1 MLSEIEINDEI
12 QRGNIF
18 DPLTVLNGTFKVQ
31 SASIDLSVKTI
42 HIPDC
47 QDNKKTRNNHILM
60 PGETVILELNENSN
74 LQKFSWCNISK
85 KHTIKKWNY
94 HDESRAY

>member
-31 SASIDLSVKTI
+31 SAREGA
-42 HIPDC
+42 
-47 QDNKKTRNNHILM
+47 NKFLI
-60 PGETVILELNENSN
+60 
-74 LQKFSWCNISK
+74 
-85 KHTIKKWNY
+85 
-94 HDESRAY
+94 

>member
-47 QDNKKTRNNHILM
+47 QDNKKT
-60 PGETVILELNENSN
+60 PS
-74 LQKFSWCNISK
+74 
-85 KHTIKKWNY
+85 
-94 HDESRAY
+94 